1 MQADECLTGQ
11 THNSCRSPSKASSA
25 NRATEVRI
33 NLLEV
38 GKLQVRHVEMPDR
51 ADLRKLQ
58 QLKDEQG
65 ELSSQDERKYKALKQ
80 ATEREILQ
88 AADVVCCTC
97 VGAGDPRIA
106 GFRFRKV
113 HSRTWTASSQCTQVV
128 WSVASL
134 CDTYF

>member
-1 MQADECLTGQ
+1 MEA
-11 THNSCRSPSKASSA
+11 
-25 NRATEVRI
+25 
-33 NLLEV
+33 LLV
-38 GKLQVRHVEMPDR
+38 QVRHVDMPDR

-97 VGAGDPRIA
+97 VGAGDPRISS
-106 GFRFRKV
+106 FRFRKV
-113 HSRTWTASSQCTQVV
+113 GQAEVCVWPFPNKWAPAYLQGISSVRQTAGCTCRV
-128 WSVASL
+128 
-134 CDTYF
+134 

>member
-1 MQADECLTGQ
+1 
-11 THNSCRSPSKASSA
+11 
-25 NRATEVRI
+25 
-33 NLLEV
+33 
-38 GKLQVRHVEMPDR
+38 MPDR

-97 VGAGDPRIA
+97 VGAGDPRISS
-106 GFRFRKV
+106 FRFRKV
-113 HSRTWTASSQCTQVV
+113 RIRCPSCWCLLAFQ
-128 WSVASL
+128 AL
-134 CDTYF
+134 LII

>member
-1 MQADECLTGQ
+1 
-11 THNSCRSPSKASSA
+11 
-25 NRATEVRI
+25 
-33 NLLEV
+33 
-38 GKLQVRHVEMPDR
+38 MPDR

-97 VGAGDPRIA
+97 VGAGDPRIS

-113 HSRTWTASSQCTQVV
+113 MLAPFQIQDMPCRHMLTCSWLSASCWLHAAAYKTLMCNTDDQCNECTWPDFTLTGRRCGRA
-128 WSVASL
+128 
-134 CDTYF
+134 

>member
-1 MQADECLTGQ
+1 
-11 THNSCRSPSKASSA
+11 
-25 NRATEVRI
+25 
-33 NLLEV
+33 
-38 GKLQVRHVEMPDR
+38 MPDR

-97 VGAGDPRIA
+97 VGAGDPRISS
-106 GFRFRKV
+106 FRFRKV
-113 HSRTWTASSQCTQVV
+113 MLAPILHSTHAMSAHATLQLVVSQERCKSIVLAACCSTHKTLMRNPNNPSALCVHDLP
-128 WSVASL
+128 SL
-134 CDTYF
+134 

>member
-1 MQADECLTGQ
+1 
-11 THNSCRSPSKASSA
+11 
-25 NRATEVRI
+25 
-33 NLLEV
+33 
-38 GKLQVRHVEMPDR
+38 MPDR

-97 VGAGDPRIA
+97 VGAGDPRISS
-106 GFRFRKV
+106 FRFRKV
-113 HSRTWTASSQCTQVV
+113 GLTARL
-128 WSVASL
+128 SVRVKQQLQFIRSVFGRPVGGTHQL
-134 CDTYF
+134 VDRLMIWD

>member
-1 MQADECLTGQ
+1 
-11 THNSCRSPSKASSA
+11 
-25 NRATEVRI
+25 
-33 NLLEV
+33 
-38 GKLQVRHVEMPDR
+38 MPDR

-97 VGAGDPRIA
+97 VGAGDPRIS

-113 HSRTWTASSQCTQVV
+113 MFCIQDMPARSKIQLVVSQARCRRTMLAAC
-128 WSVASL
+128 
-134 CDTYF
+134 

>member
-1 MQADECLTGQ
+1 
-11 THNSCRSPSKASSA
+11 
-25 NRATEVRI
+25 
-33 NLLEV
+33 
-38 GKLQVRHVEMPDR
+38 MPDR

-97 VGAGDPRIA
+97 VGAGDPRISS
-106 GFRFRKV
+106 FRFRKV
-113 HSRTWTASSQCTQVV
+113 PASFDCKVCVLIENDTSWVTVTEQTQTCGMLDVCEKGLTRV
-128 WSVASL
+128 GRYDWAFS
-134 CDTYF
+134 C

>member
-1 MQADECLTGQ
+1 MKQNAQDAAV
-11 THNSCRSPSKASSA
+11 SK
-25 NRATEVRI
+25 
-33 NLLEV
+33 
-38 GKLQVRHVEMPDR
+38 GYFWLQVRHVDMPDR

-97 VGAGDPRIA
+97 VGAGDPRISS
-106 GFRFRKV
+106 FRFRKV
-113 HSRTWTASSQCTQVV
+113 G
-128 WSVASL
+128 L
-134 CDTYF
+134 TYNLQQ

>member
-1 MQADECLTGQ
+1 MD
-11 THNSCRSPSKASSA
+11 
-25 NRATEVRI
+25 
-33 NLLEV
+33 
-38 GKLQVRHVEMPDR
+38 MPDR

-97 VGAGDPRIA
+97 VGAGDPRISS
-106 GFRFRKV
+106 FRFRKV
-113 HSRTWTASSQCTQVV
+113 GATLPALFLWLEAGLPTSARYLLGMS
-128 WSVASL
+128 
-134 CDTYF
+134 

>member
-1 MQADECLTGQ
+1 MTSRLACSVHSCSRRIASIALV
-11 THNSCRSPSKASSA
+11 HN
-25 NRATEVRI
+25 
-33 NLLEV
+33 
-38 GKLQVRHVEMPDR
+38 LQVRHVDMPDR

-97 VGAGDPRIA
+97 VGAGDPRISS
-106 GFRFRKV
+106 FRFRKV
-113 HSRTWTASSQCTQVV
+113 GAAACVP
-128 WSVASL
+128 
-134 CDTYF
+134 C

>member
-1 MQADECLTGQ
+1 M
-11 THNSCRSPSKASSA
+11 
-25 NRATEVRI
+25 
-33 NLLEV
+33 
-38 GKLQVRHVEMPDR
+38 RHVDMPDR

-97 VGAGDPRIA
+97 VGAGDPRISS
-106 GFRFRKV
+106 FRFRKV
-113 HSRTWTASSQCTQVV
+113 RLTCTWH
-128 WSVASL
+128 
-134 CDTYF
+134 Y

>member
-1 MQADECLTGQ
+1 MV
-11 THNSCRSPSKASSA
+11 KSSFC
-25 NRATEVRI
+25 
-33 NLLEV
+33 
-38 GKLQVRHVEMPDR
+38 LQVRHVDMPDR

-97 VGAGDPRIA
+97 VGAGDPRISS
-106 GFRFRKV
+106 FRFRKV
-113 HSRTWTASSQCTQVV
+113 GLTCSLQQYTRDWVARMGLKAHPSGHRSVGYTACLQQRRPIAYTADLLSCKRS
-128 WSVASL
+128 AFRL
-134 CDTYF
+134 

>member
-1 MQADECLTGQ
+1 VD
-11 THNSCRSPSKASSA
+11 
-25 NRATEVRI
+25 
-33 NLLEV
+33 
-38 GKLQVRHVEMPDR
+38 MPDR

-97 VGAGDPRIA
+97 VGAGDPRIS

-113 HSRTWTASSQCTQVV
+113 MLAPMPASANIQLVSRQERCKSIMLAACCST
-128 WSVASL
+128 
-134 CDTYF
+134 

>member
-1 MQADECLTGQ
+1 
-11 THNSCRSPSKASSA
+11 
-25 NRATEVRI
+25 
-33 NLLEV
+33 
-38 GKLQVRHVEMPDR
+38 MPDR

-97 VGAGDPRIA
+97 VGAGDPRIS

-113 HSRTWTASSQCTQVV
+113 MFCIQDMPARSKIQLVVSQARCRRTMLAACCSTQDCATQIAPARYAYASC
-128 WSVASL
+128 L
-134 CDTYF
+134 CFDRPPLWLCLRSPRFGV

>member
-1 MQADECLTGQ
+1 
-11 THNSCRSPSKASSA
+11 
-25 NRATEVRI
+25 
-33 NLLEV
+33 
-38 GKLQVRHVEMPDR
+38 MPDR

-97 VGAGDPRIA
+97 VGAGDPRIS

-113 HSRTWTASSQCTQVV
+113 LTAPMLHSRPAMSVCANIQRIVSQERCRSIVLAACCSTQDFD
-128 WSVASL
+128 L
-134 CDTYF
+134 QHR

>member
-1 MQADECLTGQ
+1 
-11 THNSCRSPSKASSA
+11 
-25 NRATEVRI
+25 
-33 NLLEV
+33 
-38 GKLQVRHVEMPDR
+38 MPDR

-97 VGAGDPRIA
+97 VGAGDPRIS

-113 HSRTWTASSQCTQVV
+113 MVCTQDMPAHSKIQLVRQETGAPRWLHAAAHKIV
-128 WSVASL
+128 QHSVPERNICMPADVTLTGHL
-134 CDTYF
+134 CGCA

>member
-1 MQADECLTGQ
+1 MD
-11 THNSCRSPSKASSA
+11 
-25 NRATEVRI
+25 
-33 NLLEV
+33 
-38 GKLQVRHVEMPDR
+38 MPDR

-106 GFRFRKV
+106 SFRFRKV
-113 HSRTWTASSQCTQVV
+113 CYSSQRI
-128 WSVASL
+128 AAYL
-134 CDTYF
+134 LLRI

>member
-1 MQADECLTGQ
+1 
-11 THNSCRSPSKASSA
+11 
-25 NRATEVRI
+25 
-33 NLLEV
+33 
-38 GKLQVRHVEMPDR
+38 MPDR

-97 VGAGDPRIA
+97 VGAGDPRIS

-113 HSRTWTASSQCTQVV
+113 TLAPILHSGHAMSACANIQLVG
-128 WSVASL
+128 SVMLAACCSTL
-134 CDTYF
+134 DFDVQHR

>member
-1 MQADECLTGQ
+1 MV
-11 THNSCRSPSKASSA
+11 SCTKIKCIESW
-25 NRATEVRI
+25 I
-33 NLLEV
+33 C
-38 GKLQVRHVEMPDR
+38 LQVRHVDMPDR

-97 VGAGDPRIA
+97 VGAGDPRISS
-106 GFRFRKV
+106 FRFRKV
-113 HSRTWTASSQCTQVV
+113 GLTCKLR
-128 WSVASL
+128 
-134 CDTYF
+134 

>member
-1 MQADECLTGQ
+1 MVSRETKCVESWID
-11 THNSCRSPSKASSA
+11 
-25 NRATEVRI
+25 
-33 NLLEV
+33 
-38 GKLQVRHVEMPDR
+38 LQVRHVDMPDR

-65 ELSSQDERKYKALKQ
+65 ELSSQDERKYKTLKQ

-97 VGAGDPRIA
+97 VGAGDPRIS

-113 HSRTWTASSQCTQVV
+113 
-128 WSVASL
+128 SL
-134 CDTYF
+134 THNL

>member
-1 MQADECLTGQ
+1 MKSWIC
-11 THNSCRSPSKASSA
+11 
-25 NRATEVRI
+25 
-33 NLLEV
+33 
-38 GKLQVRHVEMPDR
+38 LQVRHVDMPDR

-97 VGAGDPRIA
+97 VGAGDPRISS
-106 GFRFRKV
+106 FRFRKV
-113 HSRTWTASSQCTQVV
+113 GLTCKLHIDAVV
-128 WSVASL
+128 YVAGWVCSIPVGTLDCVGLLL
-134 CDTYF
+134 CV

>member
-1 MQADECLTGQ
+1 MQSQLPIE
-11 THNSCRSPSKASSA
+11 
-25 NRATEVRI
+25 
-33 NLLEV
+33 
-38 GKLQVRHVEMPDR
+38 GKLVMMCLRPGAVQVRHVEMPDR

-113 HSRTWTASSQCTQVV
+113 NICKNRACAACCHYTSFART
-128 WSVASL
+128 SVLS
-134 CDTYF
+134 

>member
-1 MQADECLTGQ
+1 
-11 THNSCRSPSKASSA
+11 
-25 NRATEVRI
+25 
-33 NLLEV
+33 
-38 GKLQVRHVEMPDR
+38 MPDR

-97 VGAGDPRIA
+97 VGAGDPRIS

-113 HSRTWTASSQCTQVV
+113 MLPPMLHSAHAVSAHATLQLVVSQERCSGEVQQNCVGCMLQHTQDFD
-128 WSVASL
+128 AQPK
-134 CDTYF
+134 

>member
-1 MQADECLTGQ
+1 
-11 THNSCRSPSKASSA
+11 
-25 NRATEVRI
+25 
-33 NLLEV
+33 
-38 GKLQVRHVEMPDR
+38 MPDR

-106 GFRFRKV
+106 SFRFRKV
-113 HSRTWTASSQCTQVV
+113 SCCLVALTLLVHAASEFF
-128 WSVASL
+128 VALLQPS
-134 CDTYF
+134 